1 MYKVLDFLLMLFVS
15 FGTIWVFL
23 EIMDQLMR

>member
-1 MYKVLDFLLMLFVS
+1 MHKILDLLLMLFVS

-23 EIMDQLMR
+23 EIMEQLTK

>member
-1 MYKVLDFLLMLFVS
+1 MHKFLDVLLVLFVS

-23 EIMDQLMR
+23 EILNQLTK

>member
-1 MYKVLDFLLMLFVS
+1 MHKFLDFLLVAFVS